1 MWRWSAET
9 LPASTRMVKMRETRK
24 RKEVTREKMRRV
36 RVAAL
41 IVDFEGGSVGAG
53 VGLGSGS
60 SEETVER

>member
-1 MWRWSAET
+1 
-9 LPASTRMVKMRETRK
+9 MVKMRETRK

-41 IVDFEGGSVGAG
+41 IVDFEGGSFGAG